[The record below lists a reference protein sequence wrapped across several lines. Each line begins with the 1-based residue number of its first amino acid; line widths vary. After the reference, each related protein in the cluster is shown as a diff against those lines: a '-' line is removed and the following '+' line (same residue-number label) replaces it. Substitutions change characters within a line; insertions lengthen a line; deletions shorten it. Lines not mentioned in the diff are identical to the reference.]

1 MKKDMLAE
9 IQIMKK
15 HEKIFKRLLT
25 TLLELILINR
35 ILMIMKNLVKQV
47 LTLLNQLK
55 NKPKS

>member
-25 TLLELILINR
+25 TLSELILINR